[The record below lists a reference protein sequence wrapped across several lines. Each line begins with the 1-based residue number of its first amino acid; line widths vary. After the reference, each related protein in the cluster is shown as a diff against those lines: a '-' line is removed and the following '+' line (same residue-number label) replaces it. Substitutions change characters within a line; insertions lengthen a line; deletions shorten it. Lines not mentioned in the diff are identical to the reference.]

1 MTLPPFTLHRPV
13 TINEATALLDEYGDD
28 AAFYGGG
35 TEMILLMKLGFAD
48 YRHLIDL
55 KGLAELCGIQDEGD
69 GLRIGAATT
78 HRTLERSPLVKQRF
92 PALSRMEQ
100 GVANLRVR
108 NAGTI
113 GGNLCFSDPHSD
125 PGTFLLAADAT
136 VTCCRGAATR
146 NVSVQD
152 FVLGPFQPALEPGE
166 LLTEVRV
173 PWLPAGG
180 VMVHLKFSFRERP
193 AATVSCMVRVEDGTV
208 REARV
213 AVGSVGPVPVR
224 ATEAEGLLTG
234 ISADDPDPSIVE
246 AAARAAAEASGAT
259 EDLNGSAAYKRNL
272 VGVMVR
278 RGLTG
283 ALAQV
288 ASALYRLDPAVSW
301 IC

>member
-1 MTLPPFTLHRPV
+1 MTLPPFTLHRPA
-13 TINEATALLDEYGDD
+13 TMDEAVALLDEYGDD
-28 AAFYGGG
+28 AAFYCGG

-48 YRHLIDL
+48 YGHLIDL
-55 KGLAELCGIQDEGD
+55 KGLSELRGIEGGD
-69 GLRIGAATT
+69 DALRIGAATT
-78 HRTLERSPLVKQRF
+78 HRALERSPLVSQRF

-125 PGTFLLAADAT
+125 PGTFLLAANAT

-146 NVSVQD
+146 SVSIQD
-152 FVLGPFQPALEPGE
+152 FVLGPFQPALESGE

-173 PWLPAGG
+173 PWLPTGG
-180 VMVHLKFSFRERP
+180 VMAHIKFSFRERP
-193 AATVSCMVRVEDGTV
+193 AATVSCMVQVEDGTV

-224 ATEAEGLLTG
+224 ATEAEALLTG
-234 ISADDPDPSIVE
+234 ISADDPVPSIVE
-246 AAARAAAEASGAT
+246 SAGRAAAEASGAT

-272 VGVMVR
+272 VRVMVR
-278 RGLTG
+278 RGFTD

-288 ASALYRLDPAVSW
+288 ASAL
-301 IC
+301 